1 MRVERLTIDGF
12 DVEVR
17 RSSRRR
23 SMELIVDRTGDV
35 VAAVPAGAGTATVER
50 LVHGSRE
57 WLRGKLERKAALRTP
72 LPSKQYVSGEG
83 FLYLG
88 RSHRL
93 LLVATQ
99 TRPLALHAGR
109 FCLLRS
115 EVGSG
120 HDHFVRWYTEHGQR
134 WLASRVAGLAPRLRR
149 QPSGV
154 KVRDLGSRW
163 ASCGQNGMLYFH
175 WAAMTLPPGV
185 IDYLALH
192 ELLHLEI
199 PNHGREFW
207 RRLETL
213 LPNARS
219 RSQWLAEHGAA
230 GVL

>member
-1 MRVERLTIDGF
+1 
-12 DVEVR
+12 
-17 RSSRRR
+17 
-23 SMELIVDRTGDV
+23 MELIVDRAGDV
-35 VAAVPAGAGTATVER
+35 VAAVPADAGDAAVEK
-50 LVHGSRE
+50 LVQGSRE
-57 WLRGKLERKAALRTP
+57 WLRGKLERKTALRAP

-93 LLVATQ
+93 LLVSHQAT
-99 TRPLALHAGR
+99 PLRLRGGR

-115 EVGSG
+115 KAGSG
-120 HDHFVRWYTEHGQR
+120 RGHFVRWYTEHGQR
-134 WLASRVAGLAPRLRR
+134 WLAPRVAGLAPRLRR
-149 QPSGV
+149 APSGV

-163 ASCGQNGMLYFH
+163 ASCGHKGMLYFH

-199 PNHGREFW
+199 PHHGPEFW

-213 LPNARS
+213 LPDARS

>member
-1 MRVERLTIDGF
+1 
-12 DVEVR
+12 VR
-17 RSSRRR
+17 
-23 SMELIVDRTGDV
+23 
-35 VAAVPAGAGTATVER
+35 
-50 LVHGSRE
+50 GSRE
-57 WLRGKLERKAALRTP
+57 WLRRKLQRKAALRAP
-72 LPSKQYVSGEG
+72 LPAKEYVSGEG

-93 LLVATQ
+93 LLVAHQ
-99 TRPLALHAGR
+99 AKPLSLRAGR

-115 EVGSG
+115 EAPRGRE
-120 HDHFVRWYTEHGQR
+120 HFVRWYMEHGQR
-134 WLASRVAGLAPRLRR
+134 WLEPRVSGLSSRLRR
-149 QPSGV
+149 QPSGM

-163 ASCGQNGMLYFH
+163 ASCGRKGMLHFH

-213 LPNARS
+213 LPDAPA
-219 RSQWLAEHGAA
+219 RSQWLAEQGAA